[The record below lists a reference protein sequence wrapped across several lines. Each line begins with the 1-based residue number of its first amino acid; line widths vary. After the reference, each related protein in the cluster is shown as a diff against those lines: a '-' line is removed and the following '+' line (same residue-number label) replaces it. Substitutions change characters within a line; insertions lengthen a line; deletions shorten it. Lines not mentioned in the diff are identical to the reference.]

1 LDVLGFSAISLIKIS
16 QTIHHSV
23 KMPPSATSVVD
34 TALQVVMILWHF
46 MNDLYQKITAMKGE
60 LAVASMDTGI
70 FGLGYG
76 VYWQLN
82 PERIEMSEH
91 VRRVAE
97 LF

>member
-1 LDVLGFSAISLIKIS
+1 
-16 QTIHHSV
+16 
-23 KMPPSATSVVD
+23 
-34 TALQVVMILWHF
+34 
-46 MNDLYQKITAMKGE
+46 MNDLYQKITAMKGD
-60 LAVASMDTGI
+60 LAVASIDTGI

>member
-1 LDVLGFSAISLIKIS
+1 
-16 QTIHHSV
+16 
-23 KMPPSATSVVD
+23 MPPSATSVVD

>member
-1 LDVLGFSAISLIKIS
+1 
-16 QTIHHSV
+16 
-23 KMPPSATSVVD
+23 MPPSATSVVD

-60 LAVASMDTGI
+60 LAV
-70 FGLGYG
+70 
-76 VYWQLN
+76 LN